1 MNFPPELLDELG
13 RIYARVA
20 LDRLLKDMEDL
31 AKRQAAGEQAT
42 EQEDKQSGD
51 ADEHKR

>member
-1 MNFPPELLDELG
+1 MNFPPDLLDELG

-31 AKRQAAGEQAT
+31 AKRQAGSEQAI

-51 ADEHKR
+51 GDEQKR

>member
-1 MNFPPELLDELG
+1 MNFLPELLDELG

-31 AKRQAAGEQAT
+31 AKRQAGGEQAV
-42 EQEDKQSGD
+42 EQKDKLSGEG
-51 ADEHKR
+51 DEQKR